1 MTQYARPDGTTIL
14 DTLWLNEQSN
24 QTDLHLSVD
33 EAAGTSGQ
41 DNDKI
46 QSDSDDDGMGGG
58 TTPDWINFTLGD
70 VDDPE
75 SASDHKVVYRAIGAG
90 MGSVPD
96 LIWSLR
102 EGSTERAGATN
113 SSLNNS
119 NMWESIS
126 VHTHTL
132 SSGEAGAITDY
143 SDLQIWF
150 KRSGGDMGD
159 GITIT
164 QVWFECPDAAEEEA
178 ATTSPAFL
186 LFLE

>member
-1 MTQYARPDGTTIL
+1 MTQYARPDGTTIA
-14 DTLWLNEQSN
+14 DSIWVNEQSN
-24 QTDLHLSVD
+24 QTNLHLSVD

-41 DNDKI
+41 DDDKI
-46 QSDSDDDGMGGG
+46 QSDSDGM
-58 TTPDWINFTLGD
+58 TTPDWIKFTLSD

-90 MGSVPD
+90 MGSAPS

-102 EGSTERAGATN
+102 EGSTERAGDTN

-132 SSGEAGAITDY
+132 SSGEANAITDY

-150 KRSGGDMGD
+150 KRSGGEMGD
-159 GITIT
+159 GVTIT
-164 QVWFECPDAAEEEA
+164 QVWFECPDASEEEEEA

-186 LFLE
+186 LFME

>member
-24 QTDLHLSVD
+24 QTNLHLSVD
-33 EAAGTSGQ
+33 ESST
-41 DNDKI
+41 DDDDLI

-58 TTPDWINFTLGD
+58 TTPDWIKFTLSD

-75 SASDHKVVYRAIGAG
+75 SAADHKVVYRAIGSG
-90 MGSVPD
+90 MMAAPS

-102 EGSTERAGATN
+102 QGGTEKAGDTN

-119 NMWESIS
+119 SMGGSIS
-126 VHTHTL
+126 AHTHTL
-132 SSGEAGAITDY
+132 SSDEANAITDY
-143 SDLQIWF
+143 DDLQIWF
-150 KRSGGDMGD
+150 KRSGGEMGE
-159 GITIT
+159 GIQIT
-164 QVWFECPDAAEEEA
+164 QVWFECPDASEEA

-186 LFLE
+186 LFME